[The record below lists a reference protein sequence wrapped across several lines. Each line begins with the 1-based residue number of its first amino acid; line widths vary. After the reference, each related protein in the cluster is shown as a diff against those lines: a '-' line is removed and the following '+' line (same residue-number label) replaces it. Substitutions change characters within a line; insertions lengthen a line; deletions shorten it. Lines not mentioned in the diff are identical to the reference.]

1 MTRGQRMGRPS
12 AATPIRKRGGRPPEP
27 AAAAMSHSEPLS
39 RLTGGGACRRPTRGS
54 ARRAR
59 RTAARPHRAG
69 GKVAAALNVLDGA
82 DRAARFLIGAT
93 RKGWR
98 EDFTL
103 RFAAINGLPGIIVDG
118 PAGVAA
124 MRCARSAGV

>member
-1 MTRGQRMGRPS
+1 
-12 AATPIRKRGGRPPEP
+12 
-27 AAAAMSHSEPLS
+27 
-39 RLTGGGACRRPTRGS
+39 
-54 ARRAR
+54 
-59 RTAARPHRAG
+59 
-69 GKVAAALNVLDGA
+69 VAAALNVLDGA